1 MWAKTATVYI
11 NSPFLGTQQ
20 RCPITSILGR
30 QQSNI
35 TKPLPWKNYCLIA
48 HTKEFIFCHLQWKK
62 LDQEAG
68 SYIKCIFL
76 LFLSYFFFH
85 LLCHIINLLKWL
97 TLHSGFMSPSTA
109 TDEDGFPYPLATGLE
124 KKNFRQFSKKI
135 QIFFCSHDL
144 KNKLQEQR
152 S

>member
-20 RCPITSILGR
+20 RCPITSIWGR

-48 HTKEFIFCHLQWKK
+48 YTKEVIFCHLQWKK

-68 SYIKCIFL
+68 SYIKRIFL
-76 LFLSYFFFH
+76 LFLSYFFLSSSLSYYQFAQVTYPPFRVH
-85 LLCHIINLLKWL
+85 VTQHSYRWGWL
-97 TLHSGFMSPSTA
+97 SLST
-109 TDEDGFPYPLATGLE
+109 GNWLRE
-124 KKNFRQFSKKI
+124 KEFQAV
-135 QIFFCSHDL
+135 
-144 KNKLQEQR
+144 LQENPDLLFQPWPEK
-152 S
+152 